1 MAKKSRS
8 PYIIAFVLFLSG
20 ISYMVYSGIAQNSVY
35 FLNVSEALA
44 MESNE
49 IGSARLFGMVSRD
62 NLQYA
67 DDGLSVKFELI
78 DAEVIK
84 NIPVNVQGRN
94 YIPVSFKGT
103 LPDTFDVG
111 AEVIVEGVM
120 SERGFEAKT
129 LMTKCPSKYEKEN
142 REKVEQI

>member
-1 MAKKSRS
+1 MAKKTRS

-44 MESNE
+44 MESSE
-49 IGSARLFGMVSRD
+49 IGSARLFGMVSKD
-62 NLQYA
+62 NLQYS
-67 DDGLSVKFELI
+67 DDGLSVNFELI

-84 NIPVNVQGRN
+84 NIEINVHGRN
-94 YIPVSFKGT
+94 YIPVYFKGT
-103 LPDTFDVG
+103 VPDTFDVG
-111 AEVIVEGVM
+111 AEVIIEGFM
-120 SERGFEAKT
+120 GESGFQAKT